1 MPLDPISDD
10 DRRTLEGLA
19 ERWKTRAAN
28 PDRAAVEDGFARL
41 YREQGMEPPLI
52 VWFDSPMAGMVAAYA
67 LAFGG
72 KELERAG
79 SPAAG
84 EWARHSTPVPFERI
98 APPHPLAG
106 VVHAG
111 RLLPGDTPER
121 ELASLHFAAED
132 LVPSPMWTGHWVM
145 KQAQIQARYPADPEF
160 SDRLREAA
168 VAALT
173 DALLPADLREEAG
186 PALART
192 PDDKDLWG
200 KLVRRVRHPD
210 HPARVLTALLLGAA
224 EDRDG
229 SPDDHPLLHIAPAL
243 GPWWP
248 FDGVLLATDPPV
260 EVHTGPHGRL
270 HRADGPAVRFA
281 DGFGVHLWHAHQMP
295 PSAIVPGWTAED
307 IAFAPEEEIRRRAE
321 AELGP
326 DTVRHDAGD
335 VRRCA
340 AERLGWA
347 RMVADLG
354 LEPVA
359 GPTADPDEPASSLA
373 LYDLPEPLFGRPSR
387 VVVRS
392 GGAHDGACLL
402 VPTDMDDPVAAAAW
416 LTGPREEQW
425 MPDDVSALDMEM
437 EDDIEHVEEVHL
449 IGGQELEPFATEGA
463 GGTYYLCGGGPRRPV
478 LYADSE
484 GGSRVLGRDLKEALE
499 LLAAEALDD
508 HLEHEDDE
516 EAEEIAAIEELIRE
530 LKLTPPSTPEEY
542 AARKASARAMS
553 TALTLIMTEE
563 GNAYE
568 YRDGTD

>member
-1 MPLDPISDD
+1 MPLDPITDD
-10 DRRTLEGLA
+10 DRRTLQELA
-19 ERWKTRAAN
+19 ERWNTRAAT

-52 VWFDSPMAGMVAAYA
+52 VWFDSPMAGMVAAYT

-72 KELERAG
+72 KELERAD

-84 EWARHSTPVPFERI
+84 EWARRSTPLPTEETSS
-98 APPHPLAG
+98 PHPLAG
-106 VVHAG
+106 VIRVS
-111 RLLPGDTPER
+111 RLLPEDTSQG
-121 ELASLHFAAED
+121 LMAALHFAAGD
-132 LVPSPMWTGHWVM
+132 LVPSPAWAGYWVL
-145 KQAQIQARYPADPEF
+145 KQAQIQARHPADPEF
-160 SDRLREAA
+160 SDRVRETAA
-168 VAALT
+168 AALA
-173 DALLPADLREEAG
+173 DALLPADLRAEAG
-186 PALART
+186 AVLART
-192 PDDKDLWG
+192 PDDEDRWG
-200 KLVRRVRHPD
+200 KVVRGVRHPND
-210 HPARVLTALLLGAA
+210 PAAVLTALLLGAPGR
-224 EDRDG
+224 EGG
-229 SPDDHPLLHIAPAL
+229 SLEDHPLLAIAPGL
-243 GPWWP
+243 GPWWA

-260 EVHTGPHGRL
+260 EVHTDARGRL

-307 IAFAPEEEIRRRAE
+307 IAFAPDEEIRRRAE

-326 DTVRHDAGD
+326 GTVRHDTGD

-347 RMVADLG
+347 RMVHDLG

-359 GPTADPDEPASSLA
+359 GPTADPDGPASSLA

-392 GGAHDGACLL
+392 GGSRDGASLL
-402 VPTDMDDPVAAAAW
+402 VPTDADDPAAAAAW
-416 LTGPREEQW
+416 LTGPREGQW
-425 MPDDVSALDMEM
+425 MPDDISALYMERD
-437 EDDIEHVEEVHL
+437 DDIEHVEEVHL
-449 IGGQELEPFATEGA
+449 IGGHELEPFATEGA
-463 GGTYYLCGGGPRRPV
+463 GGTYYLCGRGPRRPV

-508 HLEHEDDE
+508 YREAE
-516 EAEEIAAIEELIRE
+516 EVEEIAAVEELIEEL
-530 LKLTPPSTPEEY
+530 KLAPPSTPEEY
-542 AARKASARAMS
+542 EARVASARAMS

-568 YRDGTD
+568 YRDDTD